1 VPKTIIFDRGP
12 QIVACFWKQVHA
24 SLVMHMIH
32 SVAYHLQTDG
42 QMERVNQVLE
52 DMLRAFC

>member
-1 VPKTIIFDRGP
+1 
-12 QIVACFWKQVHA
+12 
-24 SLVMHMIH
+24 LVMHMIH